1 MTIHRRSLLTVIA
14 AGSGVLAMPFAARAE
29 GTLEAV
35 KKRGTFRVGV
45 TQAPPW
51 FSKDPKTGQW
61 SSGLGVSFG
70 KAMADKLGAKMETV
84 EVSWGNSIAALQGD
98 KIDIMFM
105 IDATPERKQAVD
117 FPESPLLWY
126 ALAVLA
132 KDDLA
137 VKTWDDL
144 NKAGVSIAVPQ
155 ASSMD
160 RYVSEH
166 AAKADIQRFPD
177 NAAAIAAFQSGR
189 VDAVVLFHP
198 PLLAARQKLGKGK
211 IVVPTPAVWQASS
224 TALRKGDTEFV
235 AWVDQQLAE
244 NYKSG
249 QTREM
254 VRAGARRLRPR
265 PQARPAGHEGD
276 DQVGEGS
283 WLGARHSSAAQ
294 AHERALECRAPSH
307 ELSLG
312 LHAGLRQRAVAGGGA
327 GEHAQGHRRVAGL
340 RPRARAGAG
349 ADAAVAPSAGVVAGR
364 LRHRGLPHHAAAGPA
379 LLVLLRPAADGRH
392 RDDAVHRRRVTF
404 SIQSAAFFAEV
415 FRAGIRS
422 IERGQWDGARAI
434 GMTHGQAMQRI
445 VLPQAVKRMIPAF
458 MERSIELMKTT
469 TLVATIAYAD
479 LLFAANEVSQKASG
493 RSRPTPSW
501 R

>member
-1 MTIHRRSLLTVIA
+1 MTIHRRSLLTVLA
-14 AGSGVLAMPFAARAE
+14 AGSGVLAIPFAARAE

-35 KKRGTFRVGV
+35 KKRGTLRVGV

-61 SSGLGVSFG
+61 SSGVGVFFG

-117 FPESPLLWY
+117 FPGTPLLWY

-132 KDDLA
+132 RDDLA

-144 NKAGVSIAVPQ
+144 NKAGVKIAVPQ

-166 AAKADIQRFPD
+166 ASKADIQRFPD

-211 IVVPTPAVWQASS
+211 IVVPTPAQWQASS
-224 TALRKGDTEFV
+224 TALRKDDTAFV
-235 AWVDQQLAE
+235 SWVDQQLAE

-249 QTREM
+249 QTQKWYEQALTDFGLDPKLAPPVMKEM
-254 VRAGARRLRPR
+254 
-265 PQARPAGHEGD
+265 
-276 DQVGEGS
+276 
-283 WLGARHSSAAQ
+283 
-294 AHERALECRAPSH
+294 
-307 ELSLG
+307 
-312 LHAGLRQRAVAGGGA
+312 
-327 GEHAQGHRRVAGL
+327 
-340 RPRARAGAG
+340 
-349 ADAAVAPSAGVVAGR
+349 
-364 LRHRGLPHHAAAGPA
+364 
-379 LLVLLRPAADGRH
+379 
-392 RDDAVHRRRVTF
+392 
-404 SIQSAAFFAEV
+404 I
-415 FRAGIRS
+415 
-422 IERGQWDGARAI
+422 
-434 GMTHGQAMQRI
+434 
-445 VLPQAVKRMIPAF
+445 K
-458 MERSIELMKTT
+458 
-469 TLVATIAYAD
+469 
-479 LLFAANEVSQKASG
+479 
-493 RSRPTPSW
+493 
-501 R
+501 